1 MKSYLEFVQE
11 ETRKR
16 FDLGMNSIDVAFDIP
31 LGRYADWDDAD
42 RIVVTVKNFY
52 DEFSGAKEEP
62 DVLAL
67 FAQMSKYRDK
77 LRAEG
82 HGCTHCNGTD

>member
-16 FDLGMNSIDVAFDIP
+16 FDLGMNSIDAAFDIP